1 MLRYGHKE
9 YKRFREFLRD
19 QDVLVFFLW
28 LFLTPV
34 FLLLLPFPKGA
45 AALLDKNVFTAEDW
59 HLFLLTILHILGT
72 TVLSALASLAVITVG
87 CAVIWLFM
95 LAREIEGTPESG
107 AKFYK
112 LTLEERLGKYID
124 FRGFD

>member
-28 LFLTPV
+28 LFLIPV

-45 AALLDKNVFTAEDW
+45 AALLDKTVFTAEEW
-59 HLFLLTILHILGT
+59 HLLLLTVLHILGT

-87 CAVIWLFM
+87 CAVIWLSM
-95 LAREIEGTPESG
+95 LAREIEGIPESG

-112 LTLEERLGKYID
+112 LTLKERLGKYID